1 MVFGAWLWVP
11 QSLFKALIHF
21 LAVIRSCLLPVPGPT
36 WPGALTSVLKS
47 SLGISAPERVRR
59 VGDTEARTEG
69 WEEASGSRRLWAKVR
84 IGDEKS

>member
-1 MVFGAWLWVP
+1 MPA
-11 QSLFKALIHF
+11 
-21 LAVIRSCLLPVPGPT
+21 
-36 WPGALTSVLKS
+36 WPGALTSVPKS